1 MAKWMARSRGLLV
14 KRLEVTQV
22 PEEGQ
27 STHQPVWSKVNLAAV
42 LDMVEHLNDKTETSR
57 VLLAEINKLKLDN
70 ERLREMAYGRPP
82 GEFHRGGYIPREPI
96 QVVPGR
102 KIQRADEDRKTLAS
116 CRERFTDGPLLGVVP
131 KRVRESGFPAINREP
146 GVMVTINA
154 PDASN
159 GELVENLRR
168 AIDLTVQRSI
178 RENPLLAAKDHGQP
192 RAMHSDTDNAFNLGV
207 AIAAAGAAQIH
218 QACMTPAES
227 SSCDTPTNTDSS
239 SPTPSE

>member
-27 STHQPVWSKVNLAAV
+27 STHQPVWSKVNLASV

-57 VLLAEINKLKLDN
+57 ALLAEINKLKADN

-82 GEFHRGGYIPREPI
+82 GEFARGGYVPRQPI
-96 QVVPGR
+96 RAVPAQRSEAR
-102 KIQRADEDRKTLAS
+102 KALDSLK
-116 CRERFTDGPLLGVVP
+116 ERFDPSAQPFSVQH
-131 KRVRESGFPAINREP
+131 INREP

-154 PDASN
+154 QDASN
-159 GELVENLRR
+159 GELADKVRVMNVVKVELSGC
-168 AIDLTVQRSI
+168 TTKEQ
-178 RENPLLAAKDHGQP
+178 AARIAEHLSPYLGP
-192 RAMHSDTDNAFNLGV
+192 RDPMPGRTSDTGGDIS
-207 AIAAAGAAQIH
+207 AIGWGMVAAGGEMLREAGR
-218 QACMTPAES
+218 TPAES